1 MQCYVYRSE
10 RKNDTYV
17 YMKASVETTE
27 LPESVTQFMGDLTKV
42 LEVDLSKKKLANA
55 NVEQVMAAIETQGFY
70 LQLPSEIDDV
80 MREIDKLML
89 ENDTLN

>member
-17 YMKASVETTE
+17 YMKADVETTE
-27 LPESVTQFMGDLTKV
+27 LPDSVTEFMGDLTKV
-42 LEVDLSKKKLANA
+42 LEVDLSKKKLAQA
-55 NVEQVMAAIETQGFY
+55 DVQQVIAAIETQGFY

-80 MREIDKLML
+80 MREIDKIML
-89 ENDTLN
+89 EHDTLN